1 MCDAKN
7 KLLDLM
13 LPYIDE
19 YNKDEEELKTKEQKL
34 YSLNNLL
41 SLVDK
46 DYLKYLEYD
55 NDELLKEMLDGYNGD
70 ITKYNACK
78 YILSAPY
85 EEIKTIPQY
94 LDAVKYIEGL
104 YNYTRAYYDDYVLEY
119 QEVYKKHQINVLI
132 NKYYDILKNGN
143 SYIQDVNE
151 LEILFNKFNFNL
163 DERIEVIA
171 SILKTNNDNY
181 HEIVL
186 EENEE
191 EDISELEKILK
202 TNDKYLDNKY
212 QELLNVIN
220 DYIDITKPLDKTVKE
235 SVLKKVNINNILL
248 AKKVWLIKTAK
259 ASFARKNYN
268 KTKKNLDEFD
278 YVDGLLNSIK
288 NIKDKKEAIRI
299 IKGD

>member
-85 EEIKTIPQY
+85 EEIKTSPQY

-132 NKYYDILKNGN
+132 NKGKVVALVTPKDIEE
-143 SYIQDVNE
+143 QTHT
-151 LEILFNKFNFNL
+151 
-163 DERIEVIA
+163 
-171 SILKTNNDNY
+171 TNIRDAFF
-181 HEIVL
+181 VL
-186 EENEE
+186 
-191 EDISELEKILK
+191 IGGVHSEME
-202 TNDKYLDNKY
+202 
-212 QELLNVIN
+212 
-220 DYIDITKPLDKTVKE
+220 
-235 SVLKKVNINNILL
+235 
-248 AKKVWLIKTAK
+248 
-259 ASFARKNYN
+259 
-268 KTKKNLDEFD
+268 
-278 YVDGLLNSIK
+278 
-288 NIKDKKEAIRI
+288 
-299 IKGD
+299 